1 MDNDLIKIC
10 NQLKIKSIFLVD
22 NWDNLSDKSLMW
34 NKPDLIGV
42 WGEQSKQHAI
52 RIQKFQEDKVV
63 NIGTPRFEHYFRERN
78 NFHKPHFDF
87 NYILFL
93 GTALEFD
100 EIKILKI
107 IDNFIIKNESKISK
121 TKIVYRPHPW
131 RMGTDKIKISEFK
144 NIIIDPQIEK
154 NYLETNFVN
163 TEFQPDINYYTSLI
177 KNSYFVVGGLTSMII
192 ESSIFYKKYVVT
204 AFPERQFN
212 NQYNSLKYMVHFKE
226 LNYLNNL
233 VITKNIE
240 ELENAL
246 SKLFEEE
253 NIEDEKSY

>member
-1 MDNDLIKIC
+1 
-10 NQLKIKSIFLVD
+10 
-22 NWDNLSDKSLMW
+22 
-34 NKPDLIGV
+34 
-42 WGEQSKQHAI
+42 
-52 RIQKFQEDKVV
+52 
-63 NIGTPRFEHYFRERN
+63 
-78 NFHKPHFDF
+78 
-87 NYILFL
+87 
-93 GTALEFD
+93 
-100 EIKILKI
+100 
-107 IDNFIIKNESKISK
+107 
-121 TKIVYRPHPW
+121 
-131 RMGTDKIKISEFK
+131 MGTDKIKISEFK

-204 AFPERQFN
+204 AFRERQFN

-253 NIEDEKSY
+253 NIEDEKKAIDNQRRFFLFDNNIDYSSRLLDLVSKLI